1 MISVLYVSFNLLFSP
16 RFVQIPVCSHLK
28 YLLEFL
34 QKSQTLQGILGIR
47 ITFVYLPAEMAL

>member
-1 MISVLYVSFNLLFSP
+1 MLEILNFRASF
-16 RFVQIPVCSHLK
+16 CYHLK

-47 ITFVYLPAEMAL
+47 ITFVSLPAEMAL